1 MGNERNF
8 TIELAAASDA
18 KALAA
23 LHDTILPR
31 SRLSLFGQG
40 YLTDCYHYFVDSR
53 DELVFV
59 ARSDESVVG
68 GAFAS
73 LAPGSLSR
81 RLVTHTRFLL
91 QFAMRPLG
99 SGARQIV
106 ADLLQPAPPATLPD
120 QPELVA
126 IFVAP
131 EQQGRGIGEMICR
144 AVEAELIRRQFK
156 SYVVHTERDPGNRAV
171 AFYRR
176 LGFMAAEPT
185 MDSHHLMLLS
195 KTLP

>member
-1 MGNERNF
+1 MGSERDL

-18 KALAA
+18 NALAA

-31 SRLSLFGQG
+31 SRLSLFGRS
-40 YLTDCYHYFVDSR
+40 YLTDCYHYFIDSR

-59 ARSDESVVG
+59 ARSGESVVG

-73 LAPGSLSR
+73 LTPGSLSR

-91 QFAMRPLG
+91 QFALRPLG
-99 SGARQIV
+99 RGARQIF
-106 ADLLQPAPPATLPD
+106 ADLLQPVPATLSD

-176 LGFMAAEPT
+176 LGFVTAGSIKG
-185 MDSHHLMLLS
+185 SHRLMLLS

>member
-1 MGNERNF
+1 MGNKRNL

-18 KALAA
+18 KVLAA

-40 YLTDCYHYFVDSR
+40 YLTDCYHYFIDSR

-59 ARSDESVVG
+59 ARSDGCVVG

-73 LAPGSLSR
+73 LAAGSLSR

-91 QFAMRPLG
+91 QFALRPFG
-99 SGARQIV
+99 RGARQIV
-106 ADLLQPAPPATLPD
+106 ANLLQFAPPAALPH

-144 AVEAELIRRQFK
+144 AIEAELIRRQFK

-176 LGFMAAEPT
+176 LGFTMAEPT
-185 MDSHHLMLLS
+185 KGSHRLMLLS
-195 KTLP
+195 KTLS